1 MTNKAKYL
9 ALTERVKAAHGWDFC
24 NMCTD
29 SENCI
34 DAGFDRDDNS
44 EEFWAAMLVQLHCNT
59 GERLSEAGIDP
70 ATVGIRY

>member
-1 MTNKAKYL
+1 MNSKTKYL
-9 ALTERVKAAHGWDFC
+9 ALTEQVNAAHGWDFTD
-24 NMCTD
+24 MCVD
-29 SENCI
+29 SQNCC
-34 DAGFDRDDNS
+34 DGGFNDDGS